1 MTPGQPKQAQAM
13 RLKLKTPVQSRLLN
27 NGKEEVSYGKSNYSL
42 GQSRS
47 R

>member
-1 MTPGQPKQAQAM
+1 M

-27 NGKEEVSYGKSNYSL
+27 NGKGEVSYGKSYYSL
-42 GQSRS
+42 GQPRS

>member
-1 MTPGQPKQAQAM
+1 MTPRQPKQAQAM

-27 NGKEEVSYGKSNYSL
+27 NGKGEVSYGKSYYSL
-42 GQSRS
+42 GQPRS